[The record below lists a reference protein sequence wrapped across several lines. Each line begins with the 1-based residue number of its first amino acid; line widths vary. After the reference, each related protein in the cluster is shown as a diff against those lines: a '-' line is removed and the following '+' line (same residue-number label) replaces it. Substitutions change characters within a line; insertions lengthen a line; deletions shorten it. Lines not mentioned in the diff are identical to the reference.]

1 MINIEYP
8 KNAVHYDQ
16 HLPTRDIHEKVKLH
30 DCIEVQIVSVTSA
43 IILLLTYV
51 KYYI

>member
-8 KNAVHYDQ
+8 KNAVHFDQ
-16 HLPTRDIHEKVKLH
+16 HLPSRDIQQKVKLH
-30 DCIEVQIVSVTSA
+30 DYIEVQIVSVNSN
-43 IILLLTYV
+43 INSLLNYV